1 MEVGLYIYTESYE
14 DTTELTALNFRSRV
28 LADSGIFEGFQCC
41 VDDVEALG
49 GTMGNVTSAKR
60 IDTFDDEKIQVT
72 STLQNVNDIAKI
84 FTDYSQ
90 SFSVPASRNNNEIF
104 GHWYE
109 NANDN
114 GFDQRT
120 RYNGY
125 IEIDSQVF
133 RIGRWQIES
142 AEVKDG
148 QVNNYKLTFYGLLRS
163 LLDTFGE
170 DKLID
175 LTDINQY
182 SFAFN
187 ATNVRSRIQT
197 EGNVVFPLISSNRV
211 WQYGGGG
218 NLDISQNS
226 HPIDITELF
235 PGIRVARLFDAIE
248 AKYGVNFQGNFLSDP
263 RFTKLYL
270 WLKNKETL
278 NVLSSIEAVDIT
290 ANPGG
295 KPIGSRWNINTTNNT
310 IENQGL
316 IVGNVYNRF
325 FVSVSGITSTTNW
338 TLRVYRNGVLFSEIQ
353 QTGNTV
359 DRILIFHHGSITE
372 NPQFTG
378 IYTFDIQT
386 SVPETVTL
394 LFECETRPNNLS
406 ATNTNTANATATTTA
421 NITLSEL
428 APDMKVADFFSGIL
442 KMFNLTCFSYDEV
455 NYKVEQLENWYAN
468 GQIKDITEYV
478 TTDLTFERFKTY
490 KEINFKYQKSESFIN
505 RQFADTF
512 KREHGDLQQKF
523 TNDGGE
529 YKIELP
535 FEKLQYNQLSGNLHC
550 AYALTRPPDFKP
562 YVPKPVVFYAFGNVT
577 TPTFYVS
584 GSTAV
589 AMTSYCLTGDFI
601 NFSSQAH
608 TNNWGS
614 EQILGTTNFALA
626 AIANNSLFFNYYSR
640 YLNNLYSLKSR
651 IVKCKAVFSL
661 PFLNALQLNDRLV
674 IRDKRY
680 TINQM
685 TTDLTTGEVDLEL
698 IQDFREVQP
707 TTIRTIIVPPTG
719 GTIRVPIED
728 PTEIIIVGTDADGM
742 VISITPLSGAIEV
755 ELKANTFGREA
766 VVVLDGNK
774 GSEITIIIEP

>member
-1 MEVGLYIYTESYE
+1 MEVGLYIYV
-14 DTTELTALNFRSRV
+14 N
-28 LADSGIFEGFQCC
+28 
-41 VDDVEALG
+41 
-49 GTMGNVTSAKR
+49 NVAKR

-170 DKLID
+170 DKLIN

-182 SFAFN
+182 SFAYTGN
-187 ATNVRSRIQT
+187 NVRTRIQT
-197 EGNVVFPLISSNRV
+197 EGDVIYPLISSERV

-226 HPIDITELF
+226 HAIDINELF
-235 PGIRVARLFDAIE
+235 PAIRVARLFDAIE
-248 AKYGVNFQGNFLSDP
+248 AKYGINFQGNFLTDP

-270 WLKNKETL
+270 WLKNANTL
-278 NVLSSIEAVDIT
+278 SLFTSIEDVDLSNAT
-290 ANPGG
+290 TP
-295 KPIGSRWNINTTNNT
+295 KPTGSRWTIDTTNNT
-310 IENQGL
+310 ITNDGL
-316 IVGNVYNRF
+316 IAGNLWNRLT
-325 FVSVSGITSTTNW
+325 VDISVSNPSIEW
-338 TLRVYRNGVLFSEIQ
+338 EIFVYKDGVLFSQ
-353 QTGNTV
+353 V
-359 DRILIFHHGSITE
+359 
-372 NPQFTG
+372 TG
-378 IYTFDIQT
+378 IDSQLD
-386 SVPETVTL
+386 VL
-394 LFECETRPNNLS
+394 LFEQLSIQQNQSLTGVYSFKVQTNAPDTVVLLFTAETRVNATTAVANQCDGDATVTNNFNLS
-406 ATNTNTANATATTTA
+406 N
-421 NITLSEL
+421 L

-468 GQIKDITEYV
+468 GTIKDITEYV

-512 KREHGDLQQKF
+512 KREHGDLEQKF
-523 TNDGGE
+523 TNDGSE

-535 FEKLQYNQLSGNLHC
+535 FEKLQYNRLSGNLHC

-562 YVPKPVVFYAFGNVT
+562 YVPKPVVFYAFGNVS

-589 AMTSYCLTGDFI
+589 AMNSYCLTGDFI

-608 TNNWGS
+608 TNNWGN
-614 EQILGTTNFALA
+614 EQILGTTNFALNS
-626 AIANNSLFFNYYSR
+626 IATNSLFFNYYSR

-685 TTDLTTGEVDLEL
+685 TTDLNTGEVDLEL

-707 TTIRTIIVPPTG
+707 LTIQTIVVPPTG
-719 GTIRVPIED
+719 GIIKIKIED
-728 PTEIIIVGTDADGM
+728 PLEIIIVDSDPDGM
-742 VISITPLSGAIEV
+742 VISITPLDGLVEL
-755 ELKANTFGREA
+755 ELKANTFGVDKIVE
-766 VVVLDGNK
+766 LTGNK

>member
-1 MEVGLYIYTESYE
+1 MEVGLYIYI
-14 DTTELTALNFRSRV
+14 N
-28 LADSGIFEGFQCC
+28 
-41 VDDVEALG
+41 
-49 GTMGNVTSAKR
+49 NVAKR

-90 SFSVPASRNNNEIF
+90 SFSIPASRNNNEIF

-170 DKLID
+170 DKLRD

-187 ATNVRSRIQT
+187 GTNVRSRIQT
-197 EGNVVFPLISSNRV
+197 EGNVVFPLISSQRV

-226 HPIDITELF
+226 HAIDITELF

-248 AKYGVNFQGNFLSDP
+248 AKYGINFQGNFLTDP

-270 WLKNKETL
+270 WLKNSEAL
-278 NVLSSIEAVDIT
+278 QVLSSVEPVDIT

-295 KPIGSRWNINTTNNT
+295 KPSGSRWTINTSNNT
-310 IENQGL
+310 ISNDGL
-316 IVGNVYNRF
+316 LALQLFNKL
-325 FVSVSGITSTTNW
+325 FVSVSGINPTTNW
-338 TLRVYRNGVLFSEIQ
+338 TLRTYRNGILFSEIK
-353 QTGNTV
+353 QTGTV
-359 DRILIFHHGSITE
+359 NDVLIFEQTSILQ
-372 NPQFTG
+372 NSQFVG
-378 IYTFDIQT
+378 VYTFDIQT
-386 SVPETVTL
+386 SVPESVTM
-394 LFECETRPNNLS
+394 LFECETRPSGGSVITNL
-406 ATNTNTANATATTTA
+406 ANATATTTA
-421 NITLSEL
+421 DITLSEL

-442 KMFNLTCFSYDEV
+442 KMFNLTCFSFDEV

-468 GQIKDITEYV
+468 GTIKDITQYV

-505 RQFADTF
+505 RNFADTF

-523 TNDGGE
+523 NNDGSE

-550 AYALTRPPDFKP
+550 AYALTNPPDFKP
-562 YVPKPVVFYAFGNVT
+562 YIPKPVVFYVFGNLS

-601 NFSSQAH
+601 NFTSEAH
-608 TNNWGS
+608 TNNWGN
-614 EQILGTTNFALA
+614 EQILGTSNFALG
-626 AIANNSLFFNYYSR
+626 AISTNSLFFNYYSR
-640 YLNNLYSLKSR
+640 YLNNLYQLKSR

-685 TTDLTTGEVDLEL
+685 TTDLNTGEVDLEL
-698 IQDFREVQP
+698 IQDFREIRP
-707 TTIRTIIVPPTG
+707 ATIRTVIVPSTG
-719 GTIRVPIED
+719 GTIKIPIED
-728 PTEIIIVGTDADGM
+728 PTEIIIVDSDPDGM
-742 VISITPLSGAIEV
+742 VISITLLDGLV
-755 ELKANTFGREA
+755 ELDLKGNAFGRDAE
-766 VVVLDGNK
+766 VVLTGDK

>member
-28 LADSGIFEGFQCC
+28 LADSGVFEGFQCC

-104 GHWYE
+104 GYWYE

-142 AEVKDG
+142 AEIKDG

-182 SFAFN
+182 SFAYTGN
-187 ATNVRSRIQT
+187 NVRSRIQT
-197 EGNVVFPLISSNRV
+197 EGDVIYPLISSERV

-226 HPIDITELF
+226 HAININELF
-235 PGIRVARLFDAIE
+235 PAIRVARLFDAIE

-270 WLKNKETL
+270 WLKNA
-278 NVLSSIEAVDIT
+278 NNLSLFTSIEDVDLSNAT
-290 ANPGG
+290 TP
-295 KPIGSRWNINTTNNT
+295 KPTGSRWTIDTTNNT
-310 IENQGL
+310 ITNDGL
-316 IVGNVYNRF
+316 VAGNLWNKLTVDI
-325 FVSVSGITSTTNW
+325 SVSNPSIEW
-338 TLRVYRNGVLFSEIQ
+338 EIFVYKDGVLFSQ
-353 QTGNTV
+353 V
-359 DRILIFHHGSITE
+359 
-372 NPQFTG
+372 TG
-378 IYTFDIQT
+378 IDSQMD
-386 SVPETVTL
+386 VL
-394 LFECETRPNNLS
+394 LFEQLSIQQNQSLTGVYNFKVQTNAPDTVALLFTAETRVNATTAVANQCDGDATVTNNFNLS
-406 ATNTNTANATATTTA
+406 N
-421 NITLSEL
+421 L

-442 KMFNLTCFSYDEV
+442 KMLNLTCFSYDEV

-523 TNDGGE
+523 TNDGSE

-535 FEKLQYNQLSGNLHC
+535 FEKLQYNRLSGNLHC
-550 AYALTRPPDFKP
+550 AYALTNPPDFKP
-562 YVPKPVVFYAFGNVT
+562 YIPKPVVFYAFGNVSC
-577 TPTFYVS
+577 PTFYVS

-589 AMTSYCLTGDFI
+589 ALSNYCLTGDFI

-608 TNNWGS
+608 TNNWGN
-614 EQILGTTNFALA
+614 EQILGTTNFALNS
-626 AIANNSLFFNYYSR
+626 IATNSLFFNYYSR

-661 PFLNALQLNDRLV
+661 PFLNALQLNDRLI

-685 TTDLTTGEVDLEL
+685 TTDLNTGEVDLEL

-707 TTIRTIIVPPTG
+707 LTIQTIIVPPTG
-719 GTIRVPIED
+719 GTIKVPIED

-742 VISITPLSGAIEV
+742 VISITPLDGLVEV
-755 ELKANTFGREA
+755 ELKSNTLGREA

>member
-1 MEVGLYIYTESYE
+1 MEVGLYIYI
-14 DTTELTALNFRSRV
+14 N
-28 LADSGIFEGFQCC
+28 
-41 VDDVEALG
+41 
-49 GTMGNVTSAKR
+49 NVSKR

-90 SFSVPASRNNNEIF
+90 SFSIPASRNNNEIF

-170 DKLID
+170 DKLTD

-182 SFAFN
+182 SFAFDG
-187 ATNVRSRIQT
+187 TNVRSRIQT

-218 NLDISQNS
+218 TNDISQNS

-248 AKYGVNFQGNFLSDP
+248 AKYGINFQGGFLTDP

-270 WLKNKETL
+270 WLKNSEAL
-278 NVLSSIEAVDIT
+278 QVLSSVEAVDIT

-295 KPIGSRWNINTTNNT
+295 KPSRSRWTINTTNNT
-310 IENQGL
+310 IANDGL
-316 IVGNVYNRF
+316 LALQLFNKL
-325 FVSVSGITSTTNW
+325 FVSVSGIISTTEW
-338 TLRVYRNGVLFSEIQ
+338 TLRTYRNGVLFSEIQ
-353 QTGNTV
+353 QVGNV
-359 DRILIFHHGSITE
+359 NDVLILEQTSLQQ
-372 NPQFTG
+372 NSQFVG
-378 IYTFDIQT
+378 FYTFDIQT
-386 SVPETVTL
+386 SVPETVTM
-394 LFECETRPNNLS
+394 LFECETRS
-406 ATNTNTANATATTTA
+406 SGSSVVTNIANATATTTA

-442 KMFNLTCFSYDEV
+442 KMFNLTCFSFDEI

-468 GQIKDITEYV
+468 GTIKDITQYV

-505 RQFADTF
+505 RNFADSF
-512 KREHGDLQQKF
+512 KREHGDLEQKF
-523 TNDGGE
+523 NNDGSE

-535 FEKLQYNQLSGNLHC
+535 FEKLQYNRLDGNLHC

-562 YVPKPVVFYAFGNVT
+562 YIPKPVVFYAFGNVT

-589 AMTSYCLTGDFI
+589 ALNDYCLTGDFI
-601 NFSSQAH
+601 QFANQAH
-608 TNNWGS
+608 TNNFGN
-614 EQILGTTNFALA
+614 EQILSTSSFTLNT
-626 AIANNSLFFNYYSR
+626 IATNSLFFNYYSR

-651 IVKCKAVFSL
+651 IVKCKARFTL

-685 TTDLTTGEVDLEL
+685 TTDLNTGEVDLEL
-698 IQDFREVQP
+698 IQDFREVLALVFQ
-707 TTIRTIIVPPTG
+707 TTTLPSGGGLVEFPIINPDETFTIIK
-719 GTIRVPIED
+719 D
-728 PTEIIIVGTDADGM
+728 DAGLVRD
-742 VISITPLSGAIEV
+742 ISPFDTYLQILIGDNLSGLEQEV
-755 ELKANTFGREA
+755 IIGGSL
-766 VVVLDGNK
+766 
-774 GSEITIIIEP
+774 GSEFTLIVEP

>member
-28 LADSGIFEGFQCC
+28 LADSGVFEGFQCC

-182 SFAFN
+182 SFAYTGN
-187 ATNVRSRIQT
+187 NVRTRIQT
-197 EGNVVFPLISSNRV
+197 EGDVIYPLISSERV
-211 WQYGGGG
+211 WQYGTGG

-226 HPIDITELF
+226 HPIDINELF
-235 PGIRVARLFDAIE
+235 PAIRVARLFDAIE
-248 AKYGVNFQGNFLSDP
+248 AKYGVNFQGNFLTDP

-270 WLKNKETL
+270 WLKNANTL
-278 NVLSSIEAVDIT
+278 SLFTSIEDVDLSNAT
-290 ANPGG
+290 TP
-295 KPIGSRWNINTTNNT
+295 KPTGSRWTIDTTNNT
-310 IENQGL
+310 ITNDGL
-316 IVGNVYNRF
+316 VAGNLWNKLTVDI
-325 FVSVSGITSTTNW
+325 SVSNPSIEW
-338 TLRVYRNGVLFSEIQ
+338 EIFVYKDGVLFSQVTGIDSQLDVLLLEQLSIQ
-353 QTGNTV
+353 QNQSLTGVYSFKVQTNAPDTV
-359 DRILIFHHGSITE
+359 VLL
-372 NPQFTG
+372 FTAETRVNATTAVANQCDG
-378 IYTFDIQT
+378 DA
-386 SVPETVTL
+386 TVTNN
-394 LFECETRPNNLS
+394 FNLS
-406 ATNTNTANATATTTA
+406 N
-421 NITLSEL
+421 L

-468 GQIKDITEYV
+468 GTIKDITEYV

-512 KREHGDLQQKF
+512 KREHGDLEQKF
-523 TNDGGE
+523 TNDGSE

-535 FEKLQYNQLSGNLHC
+535 FEKLQYNRLSGNLHC

-562 YVPKPVVFYAFGNVT
+562 YVPKPVVFYAFGNVSC
-577 TPTFYVS
+577 PTFYVS

-589 AMTSYCLTGDFI
+589 ALSNYCLTGDFI

-608 TNNWGS
+608 TNNWGN
-614 EQILGTTNFALA
+614 EQILGTTNFALNS
-626 AIANNSLFFNYYSR
+626 IATNSLFFNYYSR

-685 TTDLTTGEVDLEL
+685 TTDLNTGEVDLEL

-707 TTIRTIIVPPTG
+707 LTIQTIIVPQTG

-742 VISITPLSGAIEV
+742 VISITPLDGLVEV
-755 ELKANTFGREA
+755 DLKSNTLGREA

>member
-14 DTTELTALNFRSRV
+14 NTTELTALNFRSRV
-28 LADSGIFEGFQCC
+28 LADSGVFEGFQCC

-182 SFAFN
+182 SFPYDGN
-187 ATNVRSRIQT
+187 NVRTRIQT
-197 EGNVVFPLISSNRV
+197 EGDVIYPLISSERV
-211 WQYGGGG
+211 WQYGSGGT
-218 NLDISQNS
+218 NNIAQNS
-226 HPIDITELF
+226 HAININELS
-235 PGIRVARLFDAIE
+235 PAIRVARLFDAIE
-248 AKYGVNFQGNFLSDP
+248 VKYGVNFQGNFLSDP

-270 WLKNKETL
+270 WLKNGNTL
-278 NVLSSIEAVDIT
+278 SLNTSIEDVDLFNAT
-290 ANPGG
+290 NP
-295 KPIGSRWNINTTNNT
+295 KPTGSRWTIDTTNNT
-310 IENQGL
+310 ITNDGL
-316 IVGNVYNRF
+316 VIGNLWNRLY
-325 FVSVSGITSTTNW
+325 VDISVSNPSIEW
-338 TLRVYRNGVLFSEIQ
+338 EIFVYKDGVLWSQVVGMDSETDILLIDQSSIFTNQ
-353 QTGNTV
+353 QFGGV
-359 DRILIFHHGSITE
+359 
-372 NPQFTG
+372 
-378 IYTFDIQT
+378 YTFKVQT
-386 SVPETVTL
+386 NAPDTVSL
-394 LFECETRPNNLS
+394 LFAAETRVNATTAVTNQCSGDAVVTNNFNLS
-406 ATNTNTANATATTTA
+406 N
-421 NITLSEL
+421 L

-562 YVPKPVVFYAFGNVT
+562 YVPKPVVFYAFGNVSC
-577 TPTFYVS
+577 PTFYVS

-589 AMTSYCLTGDFI
+589 ALSNYCLTGDFI

-608 TNNWGS
+608 TNNWGN
-614 EQILGTTNFALA
+614 EQILGTTNFALNS
-626 AIANNSLFFNYYSR
+626 IATNSLFFNYYSR

-685 TTDLTTGEVDLEL
+685 TTDLNTGEVDLEL

-707 TTIRTIIVPPTG
+707 LTIQTIVVPLTG
-719 GTIRVPIED
+719 GTIKVPIED
-728 PTEIIIVGTDADGM
+728 PTEIIIVGTDAEGM
-742 VISITPLSGAIEV
+742 VISITPLDGLVEV
-755 ELKANTFGREA
+755 ELKSNTLGREA